1 MVRNFI
7 DIGKNDVPVAGGKGA
22 NLGEMTKAGLAVP
35 TGFVVTSNAYRAFV
49 TENGLESFISGQLA
63 AAGDDE
69 NKLLEA
75 AGQFRER
82 ITAGTLP
89 DSVWSAVL
97 TEYGKLG
104 ENARVAVRSSATAED
119 LPDASFAGQQE
130 TYLNVHGESELKA
143 KILECYASLWGG
155 RAVIY
160 RQKQGYGQT
169 GIALAVV
176 VQEMVESE
184 TAGVLFTADP
194 VTGNRDEMQINASYG
209 LGESV
214 VSGRVTA
221 DTYICGKDGSVKN
234 FMLGTKATEIIY
246 ADNGTTEVQ
255 VSEDRR
261 TARALDDTQVRTL
274 CTEAVKVEEYYGMPM
289 DIEWAFRDG
298 KAYILQARAI
308 TTLENTFDDA
318 VIEEYAKRN
327 PLTGALK
334 KNMAFLLEKISA
346 PFYPLDSDFVA
357 AINEQ
362 KSAIADEVGVIMS
375 MQPMID
381 DKGITYLPY
390 AKKRIG
396 GKITHLPALIGE
408 LKDYRHCEECLKHYI
423 SGAEE
428 RIARLEKLDT
438 SALGLNDCADE
449 LEDII
454 KLVKKLCYGRFK
466 YALFPAFFTN
476 GGIAQ
481 ILKKVD
487 KNLTSDDLCGGLNFK
502 TAEVNRGIAKLA
514 KAITDDPELR
524 RDVEGGMTYENVC
537 AKYPSMAQMF
547 AVFMENNGYKLDF
560 NCYCVYSSSF
570 IEAPQ
575 RLMGIIRPLIGAEN
589 NEDDG
594 SAKYEDIMRRIK
606 DVCGNE
612 KKFEKVKGNI
622 EYQRYFHVMREQSQ
636 YMWEEIFFHARR
648 ILART
653 SELLC
658 GSDSFRDNIAYLF
671 FGELVEACRRGSL
684 TVEDNAKIAERRAN
698 RPLAEK
704 VWERCKLEAFDISG
718 DVLKGTGGSSGE
730 ATGPARVIHGPEEF
744 YKMQKGDILVC
755 PYTDPEWTP
764 LFRLAAGVVADTG
777 ASLSHAAIVAREY
790 GIPAVLGVGYATTK
804 FADGDMVAVN
814 GTKGEAAKIG

>member
-1 MVRNFI
+1 MQSI
-7 DIGKNDVPVAGGKGA
+7 K
-22 NLGEMTKAGLAVP
+22 
-35 TGFVVTSNAYRAFV
+35 SW
-49 TENGLESFISGQLA
+49 A
-63 AAGDDE
+63 A
-69 NKLLEA
+69 
-75 AGQFRER
+75 
-82 ITAGTLP
+82 T
-89 DSVWSAVL
+89 
-97 TEYGKLG
+97 
-104 ENARVAVRSSATAED
+104 TAED

-130 TYLNVHGESELKA
+130 TYLNVRGENELKA
-143 KILECYASLWGG
+143 KILDCYASLWGG

-221 DTYICGKDGSVKN
+221 DTYLCGKNGDVKS
-234 FMLGTKATEIIY
+234 FTPGTKATEIIY
-246 ADNGTTEVQ
+246 AENGTVEVQ
-255 VSEDRR
+255 VSAERR
-261 TARALDDTQVRTL
+261 AAPALDSAQVKTL
-274 CTEAVKVEEYYGMPM
+274 CAEAVKVEEYYGMPM
-289 DIEWAFRDG
+289 DIEWAFRGG

-308 TTLENTFDDA
+308 TTLERTSDED

-346 PFYPLDSDFVA
+346 PFYPLDSEFVA

-362 KSAIADEVGVIMS
+362 KSAIAAEVGVIMS

-381 DKGITYLPY
+381 EKGVTYLPS

-396 GKITHLPALIGE
+396 GKITRLPALIGE
-408 LKDYRHCEECLKHYI
+408 LKDYKHCEECLKHYI
-423 SGAEE
+423 SGAGE
-428 RIARLEKLDT
+428 RIERLERLDT
-438 SALGLNDCADE
+438 SALDTSACADE
-449 LEDII
+449 LEGII

-476 GGIAQ
+476 GIIAK

-487 KNLTSDDLCGGLNFK
+487 KNLTSDDLYGGLDFK

-514 KAITDDPELR
+514 KAMTDDPELR
-524 RDVEGGMTYENVC
+524 RDVEGGMTYDSVC
-537 AKYPSMAQMF
+537 AKYPEMSQMF
-547 AVFMENNGYKLDF
+547 AEFMRDNGYKLDF

-589 NEDDG
+589 TEDDG
-594 SAKYEDIMRRIK
+594 AAKYNEIMRKIK
-606 DVCGNE
+606 TVCGSE
-612 KKFEKVKGNI
+612 KKFEKIKSSI

-636 YMWEEIFFHARR
+636 YMWEEIFFHTRR

-658 GSDSFRDNIAYLF
+658 GSPDFRENIAYLF
-671 FGELVEACRRGSL
+671 FDELIEACKRGSL
-684 TVEDNAKIAERRAN
+684 TDGDRTKIVERKSN

-730 ATGPARVIHGPEEF
+730 ATGPARIIRGPGEF

-790 GIPAVLGVGYATTK
+790 GIPAVLGVGYATAK
-804 FADGDMVAVN
+804 FADGDMIAVN

>member
-1 MVRNFI
+1 MVRSFSET
-7 DIGKNDVPVAGGKGA
+7 GKNDVPVAGGKGA
-22 NLGEMTKAGLAVP
+22 NLGEMTRAGLSVP
-35 TGFVVTSNAYRAFV
+35 TGFVVTADAYREFIR
-49 TENGLESFISGQLA
+49 TNGLDSFISEQLA
-63 AAGDDE
+63 EAGDDE
-69 NKLLEA
+69 EKLLEA
-75 AGQFRER
+75 AKRFRER
-82 ITAGTLP
+82 MTAGTLP
-89 DSVWSAVL
+89 ERVWDAVL
-97 TEYGKLG
+97 AEYGKLG
-104 ENARVAVRSSATAED
+104 DNARVAVRSSATAED

-130 TYLNVHGESELKA
+130 TYLNVRGGEELKA
-143 KILECYASLWGG
+143 RILDCYASLWGG

-221 DTYICGKDGSVKN
+221 DTYICDKSGNVKS
-234 FMLGTKATEIIY
+234 FTLGTKATEIIY
-246 ADNGTTEVQ
+246 ADSGTAEVR
-255 VSEDRR
+255 VSEERR
-261 TARALDDTQVRTL
+261 AARALDDAQVKTL
-274 CTEAVKVEEYYGMPM
+274 CAEAVKVEEYYGMPM

-318 VIEEYAKRN
+318 LIEGYAKRN

-346 PFYPLDSDFVA
+346 PFYPLDSEFVA

-362 KSAIADEVGVIMS
+362 KSAIASEVGIIMS

-381 DKGITYLPY
+381 DKGITYLPS

-408 LKDYRHCEECLKHYI
+408 LKDYKHCEECLKHYI

-428 RIARLEKLDT
+428 RIARLEQLDT
-438 SALGLNDCADE
+438 SALSAADCADE
-449 LEDII
+449 LEGII

-476 GGIAQ
+476 GGIAR

-487 KNLTSDDLCGGLNFK
+487 KNLTSDDLYGGLSFK
-502 TAEVNRGIAKLA
+502 TAEVSRGIAKLA

-524 RDVEGGMTYENVC
+524 RDVEGGMTYESVC
-537 AKYPSMAQMF
+537 AKYPSMARMF
-547 AVFMENNGYKLDF
+547 AEFMDNNGYKLDF

-589 NEDDG
+589 SEDDG
-594 SAKYEDIMRRIK
+594 AAKYEDIMRKIRE
-606 DVCGNE
+606 VCGSE
-612 KKFEKVKGNI
+612 AKFEKVKTNI

-636 YMWEEIFFHARR
+636 YMWEEIFFHGRR

-653 SELLC
+653 AELLC
-658 GSDSFRDNIAYLF
+658 GDAGFRDGIAYLF
-671 FGELVEACRRGSL
+671 FDELTEACRRGSL
-684 TVEDNAKIAERRAN
+684 TDEDSARIAERRAN
-698 RPLAEK
+698 RPLAQK

-718 DVLKGTGGSSGE
+718 DVLKGIGGSSGE

-744 YKMQKGDILVC
+744 CKMQKGDILVC

-790 GIPAVLGVGYATTK
+790 GIPAVLGVGYATSK
-804 FADGDMVAVN
+804 FADGDMIAVN

>member
-1 MVRNFI
+1 MVRNFTE
-7 DIGKNDVPVAGGKGA
+7 IGRDDVAVAGGKGA

-35 TGFVVTSNAYRAFV
+35 AGFVVTADAYREFIR
-49 TENGLESFISGQLA
+49 ENRLDSFIDEKLA
-63 AAGDDE
+63 NAEDDE
-69 NKLLEA
+69 NKLLA
-75 AGQFRER
+75 AAKEFRER
-82 ITAGTLP
+82 ITSGTLP
-89 DSVWSAVL
+89 DSVWNSVL
-97 TEYGKLG
+97 TEYAKLG
-104 ENARVAVRSSATAED
+104 NNARVAVRSSATAED

-130 TYLNVHGESELKA
+130 TYLNVRGESELKT

-176 VQEMVESE
+176 IQEMVESE

-194 VTGNRDEMQINASYG
+194 VTGNREEMQINASYG

-221 DTYICGKDGSVKN
+221 DTYICDKHGNVKSFTLGS
-234 FMLGTKATEIIY
+234 KATEIIY
-246 ADNGTTEVQ
+246 AENGTVEVQ
-255 VSEDRR
+255 VIQERKA
-261 TARALDDTQVRTL
+261 ARALADEQVRTL
-274 CTEAVKVEEYYGMPM
+274 CAEAVKVEEYYGMPM

-362 KSAIADEVGVIMS
+362 KSAIADEVGIIMS

-381 DKGITYLPY
+381 DKGITYLPS
-390 AKKRIG
+390 AKKKIG

-408 LKDYRHCEECLKHYI
+408 LKDYKHCEECLKHYI

-428 RIARLEKLDT
+428 RITRLEDLDT
-438 SALGLNDCADE
+438 AALDLNDCADE
-449 LEDII
+449 LEGII

-476 GGIAQ
+476 GGIAK

-487 KNLTSDDLCGGLNFK
+487 KNLTSDDLYGGLDFK

-524 RDVEGGMTYENVC
+524 RDIEDGMTYENVC

-547 AVFMENNGYKLDF
+547 SDFMEKNGYKLDF
-560 NCYCVYSSSF
+560 NCYCVYSNSF

-589 NEDDG
+589 GDDNG
-594 SAKYEDIMRRIK
+594 AAKYEDIMRRIK
-606 DVCGNE
+606 EVCGSDT
-612 KKFEKVKGNI
+612 KFEKVRSNI

-636 YMWEEIFFHARR
+636 YMWEEIFFHTRR
-648 ILART
+648 ILERT
-653 SELLC
+653 SKLLC
-658 GSDSFRDNIAYLF
+658 GDNNFRESIAYLF
-671 FGELVEACRRGSL
+671 FNELIEACKRGSL
-684 TVEDNAKIAERRAN
+684 TDENNAKIAERRAN

-730 ATGPARVIHGPEEF
+730 ATGPARIIHGPEEF

-804 FADGDMVAVN
+804 FADGDMIAVN